1 MQKIYNH
8 LLFLLVLAFLP
19 LATNAQYLGGIG
31 SGFGSVSTLNL
42 NLNLTDSLYNGGQ
55 GNGFYALINPNT
67 NLSLADS
74 LYNGGIG
81 TGYITNNINSDL
93 SIQDSLYNG
102 SNGKGDNQ
110 LSVALIRL
118 SLCNDKQLVW
128 NGNQSVF
135 WNNAAN
141 WDCGTVPI
149 ATSIVT
155 IPTSYKFAPVIGAGS
170 IASRVTV
177 APSANLYLIGGAS
190 ALTLTGQ

>member
-8 LLFLLVLAFLP
+8 LLFLMVLAFLP
-19 LATNAQYLGGIG
+19 LASNAQYFGGIS
-31 SGFGSVSTLNL
+31 SGFGSVLTLNL

-55 GNGFYALINPNT
+55 GNGFYTLKNPSI
-67 NLSLADS
+67 NLSLVDS
-74 LYNGGIG
+74 LYNGGFG
-81 TGYITNNINSDL
+81 TGYFTNNINTDL

-102 SNGKGDNQ
+102 GIGKGDNQ

-118 SLCNDKQLVW
+118 GLCNDKQLVW

-141 WDCGTVPI
+141 WDCGTVPV
-149 ATSIVT
+149 ANSIVT
-155 IPTSYKFAPVIGAGS
+155 IPTSYKFAPIIGAS
-170 IASRVTV
+170 AIASRVTV
-177 APSANLYLIGGAS
+177 APSANLYLIGRAS